1 MTKKTL
7 KTLQILT
14 MNRRGLALLNPYPN
28 EQLPTI
34 LSTHIPHFILEK
46 NMALLKTVDA
56 KLFQSEIPYKPMGKY
71 AHFLTVR
78 ITESYPLFQTD
89 SELNKARVR
98 AGVKDKNTISR
109 LSMFK
114 RKQSTPER
122 LVGRELL
129 RKYEFMTAEECE
141 YNVSFAMDNP
151 DCIIYGFA
159 IGDSGSEKSKVVV
172 DTAFSITAFDESHET
187 FTLNAPFENGTMAS
201 KGESGSKAGEV
212 TSRINQQDHIR
223 PQVFFPSIVT
233 LKDPT
238 EASFLYVFNNILRTR
253 HYGAQTTR
261 TGRVRNE
268 LVGVIFAD
276 GEITSNLRWTQAIY
290 DQMKANN
297 TLKSSDPLDED
308 DVITSAK
315 SAIESLMN
323 DEFIVH
329 TDFIGDAFIPLINE
343 VKSLTNN
350 EAGIKSILQKADIEA
365 KEYAGKHISKKKTA
379 AKTK

>member
-1 MTKKTL
+1 
-7 KTLQILT
+7 
-14 MNRRGLALLNPYPN
+14 
-28 EQLPTI
+28 
-34 LSTHIPHFILEK
+34 
-46 NMALLKTVDA
+46 MAILKTVES
-56 KLFQSEIPYKPMGKY
+56 KFFQTEIPYKPMGKY
-71 AHFLTVR
+71 VHFLTIR

-89 SELNKARVR
+89 AELNKARVR
-98 AGVKDKNTISR
+98 AGVKDKTTISR

-129 RKYEFMTAEECE
+129 RNYGLMTAEECE
-141 YNVSFAMDNP
+141 YNVNFAMDNP

-187 FTLNAPFENGTMAS
+187 FTLNAPYENGTMAS
-201 KGESGSKAGEV
+201 KGENGSKPGEV

-238 EASFLYVFNNILRTR
+238 EASFLYVLNNILRTR

-268 LVGVIFAD
+268 LIGVVFAD

-297 TLKSSDPLDED
+297 SLNPPEPLDED
-308 DVITSAK
+308 DVMIAAK
-315 SAIESLMN
+315 SAIEAIMT

-329 TDFIGDAFIPLINE
+329 TDFIGDAFTPLLNE
-343 VKSLTNN
+343 VKALTGS
-350 EAGIKSILQKADIEA
+350 EKGIQAILQKADAEA
-365 KEYAGKHISKKKTA
+365 KAYASKHISKKKTA
-379 AKTK
+379 AKAGKE

>member
-1 MTKKTL
+1 
-7 KTLQILT
+7 
-14 MNRRGLALLNPYPN
+14 
-28 EQLPTI
+28 
-34 LSTHIPHFILEK
+34 
-46 NMALLKTVDA
+46 MALLKTVDA
-56 KLFQSEIPYKPMGKY
+56 KLFQTEIPYKPMGKY
-71 AHFLTVR
+71 VHFLTIRV
-78 ITESYPLFQTD
+78 TESYPLFQTD

-129 RKYEFMTAEECE
+129 RKYEFMTAEDCE

-297 TLKSSDPLDED
+297 TFKSPDPLDED
-308 DVITSAK
+308 DV
-315 SAIESLMN
+315 
-323 DEFIVH
+323 
-329 TDFIGDAFIPLINE
+329 
-343 VKSLTNN
+343 
-350 EAGIKSILQKADIEA
+350 
-365 KEYAGKHISKKKTA
+365 
-379 AKTK
+379 

>member
-1 MTKKTL
+1 MAIL
-7 KTLQILT
+7 KTIES
-14 MNRRGLALLNPYPN
+14 N
-28 EQLPTI
+28 
-34 LSTHIPHFILEK
+34 
-46 NMALLKTVDA
+46 
-56 KLFQSEIPYKPMGKY
+56 LFQSEIPYKPMGKY
-71 AHFLTVR
+71 VHFLTIR

-89 SELNKARVR
+89 GELNKARVR
-98 AGVKDKNTISR
+98 AGVKDKTTISR

-129 RKYEFMTAEECE
+129 RNYGLMTAEECE
-141 YNVSFAMDNP
+141 YNVNFAMDNP

-159 IGDSGSEKSKVVV
+159 ISDSGSEKSKVVV

-187 FTLNAPFENGTMAS
+187 FTLNAPYENGTMAS
-201 KGESGSKAGEV
+201 KGENGSKPGEV

-268 LVGVIFAD
+268 LIGVVFAD
-276 GEITSNLRWTQAIY
+276 GEISSNLRWTQAIY

-297 TLKSSDPLDED
+297 TLNSPDPLDED
-308 DVITSAK
+308 DVFPAAK
-315 SAIESLMN
+315 NAIEALMA

-329 TDFIGDAFIPLINE
+329 NDFIDETFAPLLNE
-343 VKSLTNN
+343 VKTLTRS
-350 EAGIKSILQKADIEA
+350 EKGIQAILQKADAEA
-365 KEYAGKHISKKKTA
+365 KEYAKKHISKKKTA
-379 AKTK
+379 AKAGS

>member
-1 MTKKTL
+1 
-7 KTLQILT
+7 
-14 MNRRGLALLNPYPN
+14 
-28 EQLPTI
+28 
-34 LSTHIPHFILEK
+34 
-46 NMALLKTVDA
+46 MALLKTVDSKA
-56 KLFQSEIPYKPMGKY
+56 FHDEIPYKPMGKY

-78 ITESYPLFQTD
+78 VTESYPLFQTD
-89 SELNKARVR
+89 GELNKARVR
-98 AGVKDKNTISR
+98 AGIQEAKPISR
-109 LSMFK
+109 LTMFK

-129 RKYEFMTAEECE
+129 RNYGLMTAEDCE
-141 YNVSFAMDNP
+141 YNVKFAMNNP

-172 DTAFSITAFDESHET
+172 DTAFSITGFDESHET

-201 KGESGSKAGEV
+201 KGEGDSKVGEV
-212 TSRINQQDHIR
+212 TSRINQQDHIK

-238 EASFLYVFNNILRTR
+238 EAGFLYVFNNILRTR

-290 DQMKANN
+290 DQLQSEGKINSA
-297 TLKSSDPLDED
+297 DPLNED
-308 DVITSAK
+308 DALAAARSTIQT
-315 SAIESLMN
+315 LMSE
-323 DEFIVH
+323 EFIVH
-329 TDFIGDAFIPLINE
+329 TDFLGEQFSPLLNE
-343 VKSLTNN
+343 VKALTGS
-350 EAGIKSILQKADIEA
+350 ETGIQAILQKADEEA
-365 KEYAGKHISKKKTA
+365 KAYAKKHIKQKPEGEKAKAGKSGK
-379 AKTK
+379 

>member
-1 MTKKTL
+1 MPFL
-7 KTLQILT
+7 KSL
-14 MNRRGLALLNPYPN
+14 
-28 EQLPTI
+28 
-34 LSTHIPHFILEK
+34 
-46 NMALLKTVDA
+46 DA
-56 KLFQSEIPYKPMGKY
+56 KLFHASIPYKPMGKY

-78 ITESYPLFQTD
+78 VTESYPLFQTD
-89 SELNKARVR
+89 GELNKARVR
-98 AGVKDKNTISR
+98 AGIEDQKPISR
-109 LSMFK
+109 LTMFK

-129 RKYEFMTAEECE
+129 RNYGFMTAEDCE
-141 YNVSFAMDNP
+141 YNVKFAMNNP

-201 KGESGSKAGEV
+201 KGEAGSKPGEV
-212 TSRINQQDHIR
+212 TSRINQQDHIK
-223 PQVFFPSIVT
+223 PQIFFPSIVT

-268 LVGVIFAD
+268 LIGVVFAD

-290 DQMKANN
+290 DKLQVEDKLNSNN
-297 TLKSSDPLDED
+297 PLNED
-308 DVITSAK
+308 DVIMAARA
-315 SAIESLMN
+315 AIQTLMSE
-323 DEFIVH
+323 EFIVH
-329 TDFIGDAFIPLINE
+329 EDFIGDKFTPLVTE
-343 VKSLTNN
+343 VKAVIGN
-350 EAGIKSILQKADIEA
+350 EDELKKMLKKADDEA
-365 KEYAGKHISKKKTA
+365 KAYAKKHIKGKAGATA
-379 AKTK
+379 AAE

>member
-1 MTKKTL
+1 
-7 KTLQILT
+7 
-14 MNRRGLALLNPYPN
+14 
-28 EQLPTI
+28 
-34 LSTHIPHFILEK
+34 
-46 NMALLKTVDA
+46 MAILKTVDS
-56 KLFQSEIPYKPMGKY
+56 KFFQAEIPYKPMGKY
-71 AHFLTVR
+71 VHFLTIR

-89 SELNKARVR
+89 AELNKARVR
-98 AGVKDKNTISR
+98 AGVKDKTTISR

-129 RKYEFMTAEECE
+129 RNYGLMTAEECE
-141 YNVSFAMDNP
+141 YNVNFAMDNP

-187 FTLNAPFENGTMAS
+187 FTLNAPYENGTMAS
-201 KGESGSKAGEV
+201 KGENGSKPGEV

-268 LVGVIFAD
+268 LIGVVFAD

-290 DQMKANN
+290 DQMKSNN
-297 TLKSSDPLDED
+297 TLNAPDPLDED
-308 DVITSAK
+308 DVITAAK
-315 SAIESLMN
+315 NSIEALMA

-329 TDFIGDAFIPLINE
+329 TDFIGDAFVSLINE
-343 VKSLTNN
+343 VKTLTGS
-350 EAGIKSILQKADIEA
+350 EKGIQAILQKADAEA
-365 KEYAGKHISKKKTA
+365 KAYAKVHITKKKTA
-379 AKTK
+379 AKAGKE

>member
-1 MTKKTL
+1 MTFL
-7 KTLQILT
+7 KSID
-14 MNRRGLALLNPYPN
+14 
-28 EQLPTI
+28 
-34 LSTHIPHFILEK
+34 S
-46 NMALLKTVDA
+46 
-56 KLFQSEIPYKPMGKY
+56 KLFHTEIPYKPMGKY
-71 AHFLTVR
+71 VHFLTIR

-89 SELNKARVR
+89 GELNKSRVR
-98 AGVKDKNTISR
+98 AGKKDKNTISR

-122 LVGRELL
+122 LVGRELMRNYGL
-129 RKYEFMTAEECE
+129 VKDEECE
-141 YNVSFAMDNP
+141 YNVKFAMDNA

-187 FTLNAPFENGTMAS
+187 FTLNAPFENGTMTS
-201 KGESGSKAGEV
+201 KGENGSKPGEV

-268 LVGVIFAD
+268 LIGVIFAD
-276 GEITSNLRWTQAIY
+276 GEITSNLRWTQEIY
-290 DQMKANN
+290 DEMKANN
-297 TLKSSDPLDED
+297 TINSPEPLDED
-308 DVITSAK
+308 DVITAAK
-315 SAIESLMN
+315 TAIESQMA

-329 TDFIGDAFIPLINE
+329 EDYLNDKFSALLKE
-343 VKSLTNN
+343 VKAITAN
-350 EAGIKSILQKADIEA
+350 EEELKKLLKKADDEA
-365 KEYAGKHISKKKTA
+365 KEYAKVHIKGKNKDKDKDKEKAA
-379 AKTK
+379 AK

>member
-1 MTKKTL
+1 MPFL
-7 KTLQILT
+7 KSL
-14 MNRRGLALLNPYPN
+14 
-28 EQLPTI
+28 
-34 LSTHIPHFILEK
+34 
-46 NMALLKTVDA
+46 DA
-56 KLFQSEIPYKPMGKY
+56 KLFHASIPYKPMGKY

-78 ITESYPLFQTD
+78 VTESYPLFQTD
-89 SELNKARVR
+89 GELNKARVR
-98 AGVKDKNTISR
+98 AGIEDQKPISR
-109 LSMFK
+109 LTMFK

-129 RKYEFMTAEECE
+129 RNYGFMTAEDCE
-141 YNVSFAMDNP
+141 YNVKFAMNNP

-201 KGESGSKAGEV
+201 KGEAGSKPGEV
-212 TSRINQQDHIR
+212 TSRINQQDHIK
-223 PQVFFPSIVT
+223 PQIFFPSIVT

-268 LVGVIFAD
+268 LIGVVFAD

-290 DQMKANN
+290 DKLQVEDKLNSNN
-297 TLKSSDPLDED
+297 PLNED
-308 DVITSAK
+308 DVIRAARA
-315 SAIESLMN
+315 AIQTLMSE
-323 DEFIVH
+323 EFIVH
-329 TDFIGDAFIPLINE
+329 EDFIGDKFTPLVTE
-343 VKSLTNN
+343 VKAVIGN
-350 EAGIKSILQKADIEA
+350 EDELKKMLKKADDEA
-365 KEYAGKHISKKKTA
+365 KAYAKKHIKGKAGSTA
-379 AKTK
+379 AAE

>member
-1 MTKKTL
+1 MT
-7 KTLQILT
+7 
-14 MNRRGLALLNPYPN
+14 
-28 EQLPTI
+28 
-34 LSTHIPHFILEK
+34 
-46 NMALLKTVDA
+46 LLKSVDA
-56 KLFQSEIPYKPMGKY
+56 KFFHAEIPYKPMGKY
-71 AHFLTVR
+71 AHFLTIR

-89 SELNKARVR
+89 GELNKARVR
-98 AGVKDKNTISR
+98 AGLIDRSTISR

-129 RKYEFMTAEECE
+129 RTYDFVKPAECE
-141 YNVSFAMDNP
+141 YNVEFGMDNP

-201 KGESGSKAGEV
+201 KGEKNSKPGEV

-268 LVGVIFAD
+268 LIGVVFAD
-276 GEITSNLRWTQAIY
+276 GEIVSNLRWTQAIY

-297 TLKSSDPLDED
+297 TLKAPDPLDEE
-308 DVITSAK
+308 DVIQAATT
-315 SAIESLMN
+315 AIQALMSE
-323 DEFIVH
+323 EFIVH
-329 TDFIGDAFIPLINE
+329 TDLIGEDFQALLTE
-343 VKSLTNN
+343 VKTLTAS
-350 EAGIKSILQKADIEA
+350 EEGLRSILKQADDEA
-365 KEYAGKHISKKKTA
+365 KAYAKKHIGKKTA
-379 AKTK
+379 AGAK